1 MKKTKTKTARAGD
14 RLSKALNR
22 LAKSEKR
29 VARGN
34 ARTETLA
41 ALRAVRAAVDSE
53 YPIIPKAKKKR
64 VKLTPVLRANRLRKQ
79 GMVLLPAY
87 HTGMHSLQRIR
98 AAGIRVEVIGDSYF
112 VKDWAALAI
121 SKRYRVAELLELARS
136 PKKRRAFMAEKML
149 TED

>member
-79 GMVLLPAY
+79 GMVIVEDEHVGLL
-87 HTGMHSLQRIR
+87 RD
-98 AAGIRVEVIGDSYF
+98 AGCRVESVSGTCF
-112 VKDWAALAI
+112 ARDWA
-121 SKRYRVAELLELARS
+121 VAAARDGLWLREIIELALS
-136 PKKRRAFMAEKML
+136 LKKRRAFMAEKML

>member
-1 MKKTKTKTARAGD
+1 MKKTKTKTERAGD
-14 RLSKALNR
+14 RLSKALDR

-64 VKLTPVLRANRLRKQ
+64 AKLTPALRANRLRKQ
-79 GMVLLPAY
+79 GMVIVEHEHVSIL
-87 HTGMHSLQRIR
+87 RE
-98 AAGIRVEVIGDSYF
+98 AGCRVESVPGTGYF
-112 VKDWAALAI
+112 ARDWA
-121 SKRYRVAELLELARS
+121 VAAARDGLWLREIIELALS
-136 PKKRRAFMAEKML
+136 LKKRRAFMAEKML